1 MHISLPEAVYRE
13 LKRTASDMGIQV
25 TDLIKMFIRMG
36 LNGDLIASR
45 SVVANESR
53 LAGKDV
59 EYLKG
64 KVFIMENMLR
74 SIQEKIEE
82 LERRIEELESP
93 DIVFN
98 TRKFGSGRINK
109 P

>member
-1 MHISLPEAVYRE
+1 
-13 LKRTASDMGIQV
+13 
-25 TDLIKMFIRMG
+25 
-36 LNGDLIASR
+36 
-45 SVVANESR
+45 
-53 LAGKDV
+53 V

-82 LERRIEELESP
+82 LERRIEKLESP

>member
-1 MHISLPEAVYRE
+1 
-13 LKRTASDMGIQV
+13 MGIQV
-25 TDLIKMFIRMG
+25 TDLIKMFIRIG
-36 LNGDLIASR
+36 LNGDLITSKAGGGT
-45 SVVANESR
+45 NSR
-53 LAGKDV
+53 LSGKDV

-64 KVFIMENMLR
+64 KIFIMENLMRVL
-74 SIQEKIEE
+74 QEKIEE

>member
-1 MHISLPEAVYRE
+1 VYRE

-36 LNGDLIASR
+36 LNGDLVSSR
-45 SVVANESR
+45 STVVGESK
-53 LAGKDV
+53 AGKEV

-74 SIQEKIEE
+74 FMQEKIEE

>member
-1 MHISLPEAVYRE
+1 
-13 LKRTASDMGIQV
+13 MGIQV

-36 LNGDLIASR
+36 LNGDLVASR
-45 SVVANESR
+45 GSVAGESR
-53 LAGKDV
+53 SGKEV